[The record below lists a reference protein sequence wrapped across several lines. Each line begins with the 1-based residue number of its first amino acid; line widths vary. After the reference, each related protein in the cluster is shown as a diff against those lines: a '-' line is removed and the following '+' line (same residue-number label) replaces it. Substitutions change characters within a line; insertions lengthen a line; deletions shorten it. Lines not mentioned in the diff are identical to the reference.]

1 MKYDPIENLLFKK
14 NRIKFLAKMDSNSI
28 AVFNSNDNYPVSAD
42 TTLPFEQHRDLF
54 YLTGVNQEKTVLI
67 LATTGSEVNEFLF
80 ITKLCCIFRWIICI
94 YPTWSEVSYRIND
107 LL

>member
-14 NRIKFLAKMDSNSI
+14 NRTKFLAKMDSNSI

-54 YLTGVNQEKTVLI
+54 YLTGVNQEKTVL
-67 LATTGSEVNEFLF
+67 SDHRF
-80 ITKLCCIFRWIICI
+80 
-94 YPTWSEVSYRIND
+94 
-107 LL
+107 